1 MLPPKRDLPFL
12 KPSQKRS
19 QGGDTATS
27 LPSRSASTNQPLI
40 EPSNDEQLLPLAGHE
55 TMSMPRDFQISD
67 SQSQS
72 QSQSL
77 VPTQPLLDIV
87 QMEPLPSQSQVS
99 QPDSYPNLDPV
110 SEQARIRTGHERVA
124 SVKCGLGGVS
134 NSNSIAQRE
143 LTQSATLSENQLS
156 AYLGAPTPERI
167 AFLENWMCELIE
179 DDGFMALCQDVEVIW
194 RRFAFGDRK

>member
-1 MLPPKRDLPFL
+1 M
-12 KPSQKRS
+12 
-19 QGGDTATS
+19 
-27 LPSRSASTNQPLI
+27 
-40 EPSNDEQLLPLAGHE
+40 AGHE
-55 TMSMPRDFQISD
+55 AMSMPRDFQISD

-87 QMEPLPSQSQVS
+87 QMEPLPSQPQVS

-110 SEQARIRTGHERVA
+110 GEQARIGPGHESVA
-124 SVKCGLGGVS
+124 SAECGLEGVS
-134 NSNSIAQRE
+134 NSKRIEKRK
-143 LTQSATLSENQLS
+143 LTQSTAISEDQLS

-179 DDGFMALCQDVEVIW
+179 DDGFMALCQDVEVTW
-194 RRFAFGDRK
+194 RRFAFGVRK